1 MCARGARLGRAC
13 VLKTRGPRRLWR
25 RSTSEAAG
33 AMARPLSAPSAKPR
47 RAARRAP
54 GRRSS
59 RARALPLG
67 AVTMLACVI
76 VVVPKTWA
84 SPRLL
89 AESVAESMIS
99 TLSLNLFCNLMSSC
113 RPRLLF
119 TRSSRISSRSSTTVA
134 AAMAGVRLPSQGTQ
148 RLGARGARDRASQC
162 AGRGT
167 RAPHADPSD
176 SSSPF
181 SVCTWSNPTPGRP
194 FGGGHTTELWR

>member
-1 MCARGARLGRAC
+1 MPALDVPACSKRADLGGSGG
-13 VLKTRGPRRLWR
+13 GPPPRQQGLWH
-25 RSTSEAAG
+25 G
-33 AMARPLSAPSAKPR
+33 LSLLRAPSHAEPPGAPR
-47 RAARRAP
+47 GGAAAEP
-54 GRRSS
+54 GPPR
-59 RARALPLG
+59 LG

>member
-13 VLKTRGPRRLWR
+13 VLKTRGPRRLWS

-33 AMARPLSAPSAKPR
+33 EGLWHGLSLLRAPSHAEPPGAPR
-47 RAARRAP
+47 GGAAA
-54 GRRSS
+54 
-59 RARALPLG
+59 ALPLG

-119 TRSSRISSRSSTTVA
+119 TRISRISSRSITTVA

-162 AGRGT
+162 AGRG
-167 RAPHADPSD
+167 RAPHEDPSD

-181 SVCTWSNPTPGRP
+181 
-194 FGGGHTTELWR
+194 